1 MRNTLFAAAAAIALV
16 LGTAPTFAAQ
26 DNNGQKA
33 APAAE
38 KQPAVSNNGN
48 GEKVLTGGVNKN
60 NAGAKSCA
68 EILADRAN
76 QTPADVTK
84 CEKP

>member
-26 DNNGQKA
+26 DNNGQKPA
-33 APAAE
+33 PTAEKAPAMND
-38 KQPAVSNNGN
+38 NNN
-48 GEKVLTGGVNKN
+48 GEKVLTGEVNKN
-60 NAGAKSCA
+60 SGTKSCA

-76 QTPADVTK
+76 ETPADVTK

>member
-33 APAAE
+33 APMAD
-38 KQPAVSNNGN
+38 KQPAVNNNGQ
-48 GEKVLTGGVNKN
+48 KVLTGEVNKN
-60 NAGAKSCA
+60 SGTKSCA

-76 QTPADVTK
+76 ETPADVTK